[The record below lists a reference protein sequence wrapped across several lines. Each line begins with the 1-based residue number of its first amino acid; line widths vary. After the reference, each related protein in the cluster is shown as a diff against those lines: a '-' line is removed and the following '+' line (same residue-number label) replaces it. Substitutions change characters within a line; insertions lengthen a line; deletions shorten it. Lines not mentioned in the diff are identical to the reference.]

1 MTDRD
6 TENNRKNNISGQ
18 DEIFDYE
25 DLSEEDD
32 FAEDD
37 FADDSPED
45 GEIVIHFKL
54 WMIPA
59 FIGMVILAIL
69 ICIPLWKLS
78 HHNSNDGA
86 GIHFQR

>member
-6 TENNRKNNISGQ
+6 TGNNRKNNISGQ

-54 WMIPA
+54 WMIPVTMTPSE
-59 FIGMVILAIL
+59 GRRW
-69 ICIPLWKLS
+69 C
-78 HHNSNDGA
+78 
-86 GIHFQR
+86 